1 MVNGAAMLEHMM
13 QQAAAEL
20 GIQPID
26 LRLNNLMFQGSF
38 IRLYSISYVYAL
50 CIFYQ
55 KIFSLIVNFSNLV
68 NLASSKREGFI

>member
-38 IRLYSISYVYAL
+38 IRLYALPYVYA
-50 CIFYQ
+50 FY
-55 KIFSLIVNFSNLV
+55 KFY
-68 NLASSKREGFI
+68 